1 MRIRIYLICILQS
14 SVVTKLVSIVYADA
28 VSSHNRY
35 DNQTADPHVCPF
47 NTMYM
52 SDSRSCGD
60 SNRKYRAGS
69 QNTGLFDILSTY
81 TTMPAFEA
89 LNTQSHFD
97 TAVSTATNV
106 RTASSLPWQ
115 RERYP
120 CNIRRIDLRYYKDA
134 PNGYADDTIYESV
147 IRTLPDVP
155 VVYTGVQD
163 RNKLFAHLSSLQ
175 NLTASPSGKNVLH
188 TSCSSHFILHVLRT
202 SSSFVHSLL
211 LIFLAL

>member
-14 SVVTKLVSIVYADA
+14 SIFTKLVPIVYADA
-28 VSSHNRY
+28 VSSRNQY
-35 DNQTADPHVCPF
+35 NNQTADPHVCPF

-69 QNTGLFDILSTY
+69 QNTGLLETLSTS

-188 TSCSSHFILHVLRT
+188 TSSNMNVFHVLRT

-211 LIFLAL
+211 LIFLVL

>member
-1 MRIRIYLICILQS
+1 M
-14 SVVTKLVSIVYADA
+14 
-28 VSSHNRY
+28 
-35 DNQTADPHVCPF
+35 
-47 NTMYM
+47 
-52 SDSRSCGD
+52 
-60 SNRKYRAGS
+60 
-69 QNTGLFDILSTY
+69 
-81 TTMPAFEA
+81 MPAFET

-134 PNGYADDTIYESV
+134 SNGYADDTIYESV

-175 NLTASPSGKNVLH
+175 SLTASPSGKNVLH
-188 TSCSSHFILHVLRT
+188 TSSNMKVFHVLLT
-202 SSSFVHSLL
+202 SSSSVLLYFSSSLCCSK
-211 LIFLAL
+211 IV